1 MKHIAFATAL
11 FLAACSGEPDVTI
24 EKVEVNVP
32 RLPPVTINPVITLP
46 AACDGG
52 AEEVDGG

>member
-1 MKHIAFATAL
+1 MKHIA
-11 FLAACSGEPDVTI
+11 LAIILLASCSGEPDVTI

-52 AEEVDGG
+52 AEEPDAG